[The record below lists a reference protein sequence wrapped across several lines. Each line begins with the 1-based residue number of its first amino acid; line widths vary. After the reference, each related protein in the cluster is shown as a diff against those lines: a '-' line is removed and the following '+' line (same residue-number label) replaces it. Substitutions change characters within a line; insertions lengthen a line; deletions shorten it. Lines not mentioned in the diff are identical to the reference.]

1 MESEIVEVRG
11 LIDLLFDLLNGKIK
25 IRWVD
30 CEELVLFAHYSGN
43 TASERSV

>member
-25 IRWVD
+25 IRWGD
-30 CEELVLFAHYSGN
+30 CEELVLFAYY
-43 TASERSV
+43 ARACKVY